1 MEPQIDWQAPP
12 PDQAAPGRK
21 QMLASGGLLPRNQP
35 SPFQAS
41 APTHSPFSMHPNH
54 VGISHAP
61 QPVLHLGNQ
70 V

>member
-1 MEPQIDWQAPP
+1 
-12 PDQAAPGRK
+12 
-21 QMLASGGLLPRNQP
+21 MLASGGLLPRNQP